1 MRWILFLLLCGRL
14 CGQTITPALETWKK
28 EIERAGVPLLV
39 AAVNHDAGGNT
50 YSLAQDIK
58 DRDLFAEYLQQSD
71 FIQQFQ
77 HMYGVMVHHRGAR
90 EAYLVMLNLGRAAEY
105 EGHEEIVLAHEFGHA
120 WIKAKKYP
128 TPIFQPG
135 LAGCLAI
142 QTGDIAQHV
151 LIRKELDARGF
162 DHRTYWIRALDRAVA
177 ESAALGR
184 PAEDDRCIRVRQAA
198 ELVDVRLSL
207 AGVDWPGRDAYEA
220 MVKRVFPEVEPTAA
234 KILAWMRSHEMA
246 DVDQHRQTLAVVF
259 EELKA
264 LAYAR
269 SGAYI
274 L

>member
-1 MRWILFLLLCGRL
+1 MRWILFILLCGQL
-14 CGQTITPALETWKK
+14 AGQTITPALESWKK
-28 EIERAGVPLLV
+28 EIEAAGVPLLV
-39 AAVNHDAGGNT
+39 AGVNHDAAANT
-50 YSLAQDIK
+50 YTLAQDVK
-58 DRDLFAEYLQQSD
+58 DRELFAEYLKQPD

-77 HMYGVMVHHRGAR
+77 HMYGVMVHHKGPR
-90 EAYLVMLNLGRAAEY
+90 EAYLVMLNLGRAAEF
-105 EGHEEIVLAHEFGHA
+105 EGHEDVVLAHEFGHA
-120 WIKAKKYP
+120 WIKSRKYP
-128 TPIFQPG
+128 TPVFQPG

-151 LIRKELDARGF
+151 LIRTELDARGV

-177 ESAALGR
+177 ESAGLGR

-198 ELVDVRLSL
+198 ELVDVRLGL
-207 AGVDWPGRDAYEA
+207 AWTNWPGRDAYEA
-220 MVKRVFPEVEPTAA
+220 MVRRVFPEVEPTVV
-234 KILAWMRSHEMA
+234 KILAWMRSHDME
-246 DVDQHRQTLAVVF
+246 DVDQHRKTLAVVF

>member
-1 MRWILFLLLCGRL
+1 MRWILVILLCGQL
-14 CGQTITPALETWKK
+14 AGQTITPALESWKK

-39 AAVNHDAGGNT
+39 AGVNHDSKANT
-50 YSLAQDIK
+50 YFLAQDIEG
-58 DRDLFAEYLQQSD
+58 RELFAEYLQHAD

-77 HMYGVMVHHRGAR
+77 HMYGVMVHHRGIR

-105 EGHEEIVLAHEFGHA
+105 EGHEEVVLAHEFGHA
-120 WIKAKKYP
+120 WVKSKKYP
-128 TPIFQPG
+128 TPIFQSG

-151 LIRKELDARGF
+151 LIRKELDVRGF
-162 DHRTYWIRALDRAVA
+162 DHKTYWMRVLDRAVA
-177 ESAALGR
+177 ESALLGR

-198 ELVDVRLSL
+198 ELVDVRLGL
-207 AGVDWPGRDAYEA
+207 AGTEWPGRDAYEA
-220 MVKRVFPEVEPTAA
+220 MVKRVFPEVEPTVA
-234 KILAWMRSHEMA
+234 KILAWMRSHEMEI
-246 DVDQHRQTLAVVF
+246 VDQHRQTLSVVF